1 MARIR
6 TIKPEF
12 WQSESLAQ
20 CSPHARLLAIALLQL
35 CDKNGVFLNVPMQ
48 VHAHAFP
55 WESEVN
61 IQALLGELEGVGY
74 VNLYRV
80 DGKRYGFIPGFC
92 THQRIQGKEAQSAG
106 HYPLPNQADTEG
118 KQRGVPGEY
127 SGDSRGDTGKGKE
140 REKER
145 EKENPLVDSDEP
157 TDTQAKAK
165 SAKNDTPPEFE
176 TLWSEYPQ
184 REGPNPKRD
193 ALKAYRARM
202 REGVSP
208 DDLIAGVLRYKSW
221 LMRKGKVGTEFV
233 QRAST
238 FLGPGENWKQSF
250 EAGGGGLTR
259 PPEAD
264 RDAWLRLAKQAG
276 VENRIAGKT
285 HDQVWDMICES
296 LAQQEVA

>member
-1 MARIR
+1 MSGDW
-6 TIKPEF
+6 IKMRMSLQSHPKVVRVLSATKTDKFRVIGGLHAVWCLFDAHSEDGVLPGYTRETLDHIIGWDGFAEAMISVGWLEESEDNSLKMPEF
-12 WQSESLAQ
+12 DE
-20 CSPHARLLAIALLQL
+20 H
-35 CDKNGVFLNVPMQ
+35 NG
-48 VHAHAFP
+48 
-55 WESEVN
+55 
-61 IQALLGELEGVGY
+61 
-74 VNLYRV
+74 
-80 DGKRYGFIPGFC
+80 
-92 THQRIQGKEAQSAG
+92 QSAKRRAEDTKRKRQKR
-106 HYPLPNQADTEG
+106 NQKDVRNVSDKCPQQGRTECG
-118 KQRGVPGEY
+118 PEKR
-127 SGDSRGDTGKGKE
+127 
-140 REKER
+140 RE

-157 TDTQAKAK
+157 TGKQPKAK
-165 SAKNDTPPEFE
+165 SAKNDPPPEFE

-202 REGVSP
+202 REGVRP
-208 DDLIAGVLRYKSW
+208 DDLIAGVLRYRDW

-259 PPEAD
+259 PPETD
-264 RDAWLRLAKQAG
+264 REAWLRLAKQAG
-276 VENRIAGKT
+276 VDNRIAGKT